1 MGLISK
7 EIQGFQKQISQ
18 LDKEGSL
25 NGAGN
30 NVLLEDV
37 TSHRY

>member
-7 EIQGFQKQISQ
+7 EIQGFSEQINQ

-25 NGAGN
+25 
-30 NVLLEDV
+30 EIV
-37 TSHRY
+37 TQEIP

>member
-7 EIQGFQKQISQ
+7 EIQGFSKEQISQ

-25 NGAGN
+25 NVVIAGN
-30 NVLLEDV
+30 KF
-37 TSHRY
+37 

>member
-7 EIQGFQKQISQ
+7 NTRVFKEQISQ

-25 NGAGN
+25 NVVIAGN
-30 NVLLEDV
+30 NVL
-37 TSHRY
+37 

>member
-7 EIQGFQKQISQ
+7 EIQGFSKEQINQ

-25 NGAGN
+25 NVVIAGN
-30 NVLLEDV
+30 NVILN
-37 TSHRY
+37 